1 MPELEEPT
9 QPEWLRQPSVPSVP
23 PVPEP
28 VEPSQPVEAAVPLE
42 PEEPAAP
49 LEPPAPEPLLPPS
62 NDPTGQVF
70 VEPDDAP
77 PPTTEIDT
85 DAVQRPSALRT
96 ATVVSG
102 RVILGFVILAIVA
115 AVVAAA
121 TLVRLPGVH
130 ASPVS
135 TIVHPVATPEQLVCP
150 GGLLRLGTTSGADA
164 TTASAIGSPQV
175 SSGAVPDG
183 VLPQAFAS
191 SDANTGDTSAAPLL
205 LTTPPV
211 AVGSPPAQLSGAQ
224 SQSVST
230 GDFSGLASSAC
241 LPASGST
248 WLVGGATQTGRTTLL
263 LLANPTDVAASVDVQ
278 VYGESGQVSASGM
291 DGIAVK
297 AGSQRVLSIAGF
309 APGIQS
315 PVVHVTSSGGQVVA
329 SLEQSTVRGLDPGGV
344 DFVSGQNLPAA
355 TVVIP
360 GVVVTATAAISGDLG
375 QTDYQDLQTA
385 LRLFAPSGKSTTVTI
400 TVLDESGTVTGSPT
414 TAKVGAGVVTDLP
427 LDTLSDGKYT
437 ILVTAKIPVV
447 ASVRVSTV
455 GSAAVNDTSD
465 FAWVTAAPLL
475 TANTLVAVAPDMDA
489 IIHLDNP
496 TSADETV
503 RLRSLDGR
511 TLTATVEANSAT
523 SVAVVAGTS
532 YELEG
537 FTGLYA
543 SVSGTTDGGVTSY
556 PVVPAAPAVGPLRVY
571 G

>member
-1 MPELEEPT
+1 MPEQEDPK
-9 QPEWLRQPSVPSVP
+9 QPEWLRQSSVPSVP
-23 PVPEP
+23 PVPPVPPEP
-28 VEPSQPVEAAVPLE
+28 VSPTE
-42 PEEPAAP
+42 
-49 LEPPAPEPLLPPS
+49 PEPLLPPS

-77 PPTTEIDT
+77 PPATEIET
-85 DAVQRPSALRT
+85 DATARPSALRT

-102 RVILGFVILAIVA
+102 RVILGFVILAVV
-115 AVVAAA
+115 AVVIAAA
-121 TLVRLPGVH
+121 TLVRLPSVR
-130 ASPVS
+130 ASAVS

-150 GGLLRLGTTSGADA
+150 GGLLRLGTSSGADA
-164 TTASAIGSPQV
+164 TTASAIGSPEV
-175 SSGAVPDG
+175 ASGAVPDD
-183 VLPQAFAS
+183 VLPRAFAS
-191 SDANTGDTSAAPLL
+191 SDANTGSGSGAPLL

-211 AVGSPPAQLSGAQ
+211 AAGAAPAQLSGAQ
-224 SQSVST
+224 SESVST

-263 LLANPTDVAASVDVQ
+263 LLANPTDVASSVDLQ
-278 VYGESGQVSASGM
+278 IYGESGQVSASGM

-315 PVVHVTSSGGQVVA
+315 PVVHVTSAGGQVVA

-344 DFVSGQNLPAA
+344 DFVSGQNVPTTTA
-355 TVVIP
+355 VIP

-385 LRLFAPSGKSTTVTI
+385 LRLFVPSGKSTSVTI

-414 TAKVGAGVVTDLP
+414 TANLGAGVVTDLP

-455 GSAAVNDTSD
+455 GSAKVNNTSD

-475 TANTLVAVAPDMDA
+475 RANTLVAVAPDMDA
-489 IIHLDNP
+489 VIHLDNP

-511 TLTATVEANSAT
+511 SLTATVKANSAT
-523 SVAVVAGTS
+523 SVPVDAGTS

-537 FTGLYA
+537 FSALYA

-556 PVVPAAPAVGPLRVY
+556 VVIPAAPAVGPLRVY